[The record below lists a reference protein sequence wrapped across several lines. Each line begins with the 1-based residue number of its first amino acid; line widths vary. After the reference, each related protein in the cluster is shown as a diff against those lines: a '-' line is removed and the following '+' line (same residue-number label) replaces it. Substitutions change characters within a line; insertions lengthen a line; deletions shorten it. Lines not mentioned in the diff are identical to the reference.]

1 MRASPCIKA
10 LTARTM
16 LGAAIGTLLSGI
28 VFFTRLK
35 ACFLAGGDSFPW
47 GDLSV
52 IEWLW
57 IIISYPA
64 RLLFRLW
71 VFVLHLPPHNDVVV
85 MGVLPSIAVVIQ
97 WTLIGFVFGL
107 WKCRQRREWS
117 KTTNFQ

>member
-1 MRASPCIKA
+1 MRKSICIKA
-10 LTARTM
+10 LTARAM
-16 LGAAIGTLLSGI
+16 LGTAIGALLSGI

-35 ACFLAGGDSFPW
+35 ACFLAGRDNFPW
-47 GDLSV
+47 KDLSA

-71 VFVLHLPPHNDVVV
+71 VFILHFPPHNEVVV

-97 WTLIGFVFGL
+97 WTFIGFVIGL
-107 WKCRQRREWS
+107 WKCRQLREAR
-117 KTTNFQ
+117 KATNFQ